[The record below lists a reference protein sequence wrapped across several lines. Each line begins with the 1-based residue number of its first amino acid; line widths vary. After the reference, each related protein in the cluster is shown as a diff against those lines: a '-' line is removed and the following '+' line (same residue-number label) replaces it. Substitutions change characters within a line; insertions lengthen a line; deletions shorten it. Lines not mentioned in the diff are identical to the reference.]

1 MSWWLRKCFFLFC
14 IMEDDLWD
22 IMLQHVA
29 ALPNFFCQTSHLWIS
44 LTVLSELSVFHQK
57 FSINNEALQVWRWH
71 PSVKLHVCW
80 QLAGID
86 SGRCDGLLYF
96 CRVFS
101 RKRFLSS
108 RGAASHRRALWQAI
122 SSQGEWN
129 ISETGVEDQRYK
141 CKAGRLSELNITQ
154 AWERK

>member
-44 LTVLSELSVFHQK
+44 LTALSELSVFHQK

-86 SGRCDGLLYF
+86 SGRCDGCYTSAECFPESAFWAAEELPVTAELYGRQF
-96 CRVFS
+96 HLKENETFQKLEWRTNATS
-101 RKRFLSS
+101 AKQADSLS
-108 RGAASHRRALWQAI
+108 
-122 SSQGEWN
+122 
-129 ISETGVEDQRYK
+129 
-141 CKAGRLSELNITQ
+141 
-154 AWERK
+154 